1 MQGAYDPQKSWLS
14 RKSQLVCLSS
24 ENSAD
29 FIYYQISI
37 DLWRA
42 LSLAA
47 KQQLRTLELN
57 AWQLFRLLRVR
68 YPRSLC
74 VNNLCSSQ
82 PGDSAI
88 GTTTPTHILGGD
100 NDKEIH
106 MFCELFNEAIWLHTS
121 WRVADCTEPIR
132 YVWIQFQIWI
142 AREMSRHQVIL

>member
-1 MQGAYDPQKSWLS
+1 M
-14 RKSQLVCLSS
+14 CLSS

>member
-1 MQGAYDPQKSWLS
+1 M
-14 RKSQLVCLSS
+14 
-24 ENSAD
+24 
-29 FIYYQISI
+29 
-37 DLWRA
+37 
-42 LSLAA
+42 AA

-82 PGDSAI
+82 PGDSVI
-88 GTTTPTHILGGD
+88 GTATPTHISGGD

-106 MFCELFNEAIWLHTS
+106 MFCELFNQALWLHSS

-132 YVWIQFQIWI
+132 YVWIRFQIWI
-142 AREMSRHQVIL
+142 AREMSYTTRQPDELWLFRFQKIVFIQYVSLLQFMVSPNLE